1 MKKSIAIIV
10 GGTGQ
15 FGVLLAKKLLKK
27 KYKVIITTRSIIK
40 AKKKF
45 KEKKFHFKK
54 LNILEKNQIRKL
66 LLNNKPKIIF
76 YTASQ
81 SSPGKSFKSKK
92 ETYLSNYIG
101 CKNFL
106 ETIKKYKL
114 DIKFVNFSSC
124 EIYGNYKKKIS
135 VETTKKPISP
145 YGVAKLKAHNQTKYY
160 RNNFNLKSYN
170 AIVFNTESFYRPKD
184 YLVPKICL
192 AAIKAKE
199 KNIKTEF
206 GNLKISREWNW
217 CDEQC
222 KYLMKFVNKKPQDFI
237 LSNGKS
243 YSAIDLIKFA
253 FGYFNLDYRR
263 YISVNKKF
271 IRKKDSKVK
280 RSNYL
285 KCLQRNKIKRKDKF
299 FGKKII
305 LTLIKHYLNEKK
317 Y

>member
-15 FGVLLAKKLLKK
+15 FGVLLAEKLLKK

-106 ETIKKYKL
+106 ETIKKYFGYS
-114 DIKFVNFSSC
+114 D
-124 EIYGNYKKKIS
+124 
-135 VETTKKPISP
+135 
-145 YGVAKLKAHNQTKYY
+145 Q
-160 RNNFNLKSYN
+160 R
-170 AIVFNTESFYRPKD
+170 
-184 YLVPKICL
+184 
-192 AAIKAKE
+192 AKE
-199 KNIKTEF
+199 VLNVLTDED
-206 GNLKISREWNW
+206 ISYMETKL
-217 CDEQC
+217 E
-222 KYLMKFVNKKPQDFI
+222 KG
-237 LSNGKS
+237 GK
-243 YSAIDLIKFA
+243 
-253 FGYFNLDYRR
+253 
-263 YISVNKKF
+263 
-271 IRKKDSKVK
+271 
-280 RSNYL
+280 
-285 KCLQRNKIKRKDKF
+285 
-299 FGKKII
+299 
-305 LTLIKHYLNEKK
+305 
-317 Y
+317 